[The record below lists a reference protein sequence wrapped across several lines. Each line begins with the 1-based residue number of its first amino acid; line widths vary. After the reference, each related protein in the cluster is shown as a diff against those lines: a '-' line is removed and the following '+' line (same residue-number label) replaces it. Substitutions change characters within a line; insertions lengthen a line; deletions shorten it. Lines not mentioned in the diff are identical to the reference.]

1 MSDESFEI
9 LKKYHNYLLTAVT
22 FKSGGLLRSSEQA
35 ELVLV
40 GDELGIKCTCWS
52 CNEAKGRFVTALGKK
67 YFEEVKRREELEK
80 AKEEQLKEDKDDP
93 YAEFRKPYNPEPN
106 KKKGKK

>member
-1 MSDESFEI
+1 MTDKAFNI
-9 LKKYHNYLLTAVT
+9 LEKYKQKLKTAIDIKCGYFT
-22 FKSGGLLRSSEQA
+22 REEA
-35 ELVLV
+35 EELNEA
-40 GDELGIKCTCWS
+40 GKELGIQCSCYS
-52 CNEAKGRFVTALGKK
+52 CNEAKAHYLIALGNK

-80 AKEEQLKEDKDDP
+80 AKEEQLKEGKDDP